1 MGIAVWREAL
11 AALAPTFDG
20 AAWQVTVDGATLT
33 IEVVPSWKE
42 EGDLRVSVPFAQ
54 TGSRMHL
61 VRPAHALSEEGR
73 ILTGD
78 AALDQRVLLFGDPVS
93 ALAVLGANTRRL
105 LIELLDLGLSFG
117 PGRLVLEPW
126 ATTMLVGDE
135 ITHALKKMA
144 QLSAALALPERAQSF
159 ARIAALAVGDPDPEV
174 RRTLAALAAEHP
186 EIRTADAYRLA
197 RHSKVADDATFTALA
212 TLVRDAST
220 PQRRWR
226 EAWQRL
232 LALFPVGRVS
242 SLFGSVDA
250 ATVDFLV
257 GQLVGR
263 AARADAPDDAGRPG
277 GAEPP
282 SGVAAIAAAIHILL
296 EKHGTLDASGTIGV
310 AQVFRKA
317 RFTRGVPW
325 LVRALHRLD
334 SKEAKRAALEAL
346 LVMPVPAADI
356 VGKLV
361 GDGRAFAIDEAPNAI
376 ETLERP
382 IGPLYIALF
391 TASQTSAGA
400 STEVH
405 RDTVLRYLDSFAALA
420 DPLVADLVV
429 PLVTASDD
437 AVRVAALRTLGAI
450 GELRHIELIAPQS
463 RGFFRASELKQAAAA
478 AMEAIRE
485 RHLPDAERGAL
496 ALAEDGGGLA
506 LSEGEDDR

>member
-20 AAWQVTVDGATLT
+20 AAWQVTVDGATLA
-33 IEVVPSWKE
+33 IEVVPSWRE
-42 EGDLRVSVPFAQ
+42 EGDLRVSVPFAEE
-54 TGSRMHL
+54 GSRMHL

-78 AALDQRVLLFGDPVS
+78 AALDQRVLLFGEPVS
-93 ALAVLGANTRRL
+93 VLAVLGANTRRL
-105 LIELLDLGLSFG
+105 LIELLDLGLSFS

-126 ATTMLVGDE
+126 ATSMLAGDA
-135 ITHALKKMA
+135 IGHALKKMA
-144 QLSAALALPERAQSF
+144 HLSHALAPPEGAQSF

-186 EIRTADAYRLA
+186 EIRTADAYRLV
-197 RHSKVADDATFTALA
+197 RHATVADDATFAALA
-212 TLVRDAST
+212 TLVRDTST

-242 SLFGSVDA
+242 SLFGWVDE
-250 ATVDFLV
+250 ATFDFLI

-263 AARADAPDDAGRPG
+263 AARAAAPVDAGRPG

-282 SGVAAIAAAIHILL
+282 AGVEAIAAAIHLLL
-296 EKHGTLDASGTIGV
+296 EKHGPLDASGTIGV

-317 RFTRGVPW
+317 RFTKGVPW
-325 LVRALHRLD
+325 LVRALHRAN
-334 SKEAKRAALEAL
+334 SKEAMRAALEAL

-356 VGKLV
+356 VDKLLA
-361 GDGRAFAIDEAPNAI
+361 DGRAFAIDEAPNVV
-376 ETLERP
+376 ESLERP
-382 IGPLYIALF
+382 IGALYFALF
-391 TASQTSAGA
+391 TASQAGAGA
-400 STEVH
+400 STAAH
-405 RDTVLRYLDSFAALA
+405 RDTVLRYLDSFVALE
-420 DPLVADLVV
+420 DPSVADLVV
-429 PLVTASDD
+429 PLVTAPDD
-437 AVRVAALRTLGAI
+437 AVRLMALRTLGAI
-450 GELRHIELIAPQS
+450 GELRHLELIAPHS

-478 AMEAIRE
+478 AMEAIRA
-485 RHLPDAERGAL
+485 RHLPNAERGAL

-506 LSEGEDDR
+506 LSQGDEDR